1 MAKYGDVLY
10 IPSMW
15 KAVGRRTAGSFE
27 ASLSYTT
34 ALSKAKFVDQHI
46 IHIVVFIFSLLLLFR
61 KPVGADTGFNNVVQY
76 K

>member
-1 MAKYGDVLY
+1 MAEFGGVLY

-34 ALSKAKFVDQHI
+34 ALSNVDQHI
-46 IHIVVFIFSLLLLFR
+46 IHIVVFSFLRLFR
-61 KPVGADTGFNNVVQY
+61 KPVGVDAGFNNVVQY

>member
-1 MAKYGDVLY
+1 MAKYGGVLY

-15 KAVGRRTAGSFE
+15 KAVGRTAGSFE

-34 ALSKAKFVDQHI
+34 TLSKAKFVDQHI
-46 IHIVVFIFSLLLLFR
+46 IHIVVLIFSLLLLFR